1 MRGLQTP
8 PANESSFVMNEL
20 PPKHDTPPEPQSTT
34 SEKFPIRKSQE
45 EFVDDMAGPS
55 MDKSEYEALKDQPPL
70 RPGSD
75 AEESPRQD
83 QR

>member
-1 MRGLQTP
+1 MPL
-8 PANESSFVMNEL
+8 ANESGLAMNEL

-55 MDKSEYEALKDQPPL
+55 MDKSEYDARKGELPPL
-70 RPGSD
+70 RPASD
-75 AEESPRQD
+75 AEEPARTPD